1 MLQLVISDSQP
12 VPGID
17 PAGDYGVWSGYRIPE
32 DRAGWHPRVC
42 DFYDYWVSAA
52 PAGQLPGRQHIHP
65 EEIPGFLSRMFLL
78 DVFRDPLRYRYRL
91 CGTEL
96 VRSFGRELT
105 GIWLDEAHPQM
116 VENPDSRERFRYM
129 VEAGRPTWRK
139 GAPLWTRH
147 PDHRS
152 LETCIVPLAADGA
165 AVDKLLGFCV
175 MFDSQGRAI

>member
-52 PAGQLPGRQHIHP
+52 PAGQLPGRQHIPP

-165 AVDKLLGFCV
+165 TVDKLLGFCV

>member
-1 MLQLVISDSQP
+1 MNISEIARRANVSTATVSRTINQSGAVKSDTARKVWRAIDELKYYPNSHARTLVSGRSRLLGLIVSDITNP
-12 VPGID
+12 FFP
-17 PAGDYGVWSGYRIPE
+17 
-32 DRAGWHPRVC
+32 
-42 DFYDYWVSAA
+42 
-52 PAGQLPGRQHIHP
+52 
-65 EEIPGFLSRMFLL
+65 
-78 DVFRDPLRYRYRL
+78 
-91 CGTEL
+91 EL

-116 VENPDSRERFRYM
+116 IENPESRERFRYM

-165 AVDKLLGFCV
+165 IVDKLLGFCV